1 MIKPEDFE
9 KIIKSVEDGVEV
21 TVDEIRNLIDTIRQM
36 DIQLLIGQNALN
48 LAVENMH
55 VIVPALAQQVME
67 RCGRTDK
74 KIKKFVSELSAQ
86 NVLQFEASV
95 QSYVVNALL
104 EASRLLNV
112 TLNDLVGDIENIF
125 GEEDEDSS
133 ENIQ

>member
-1 MIKPEDFE
+1 LIKPEEFE
-9 KIIKSVEDGVEV
+9 KIIKSVEDGVEI
-21 TVDEIRNLIDTIRQM
+21 TVDEVRNLIDTIRQM
-36 DIQLLIGQNALN
+36 DLQLLIGQNALN
-48 LAVENMH
+48 LAIENIH
-55 VIVPALAQQVME
+55 VIVPTLAQQVME

-95 QSYVVNALL
+95 QSYVVNALM
-104 EASRLLNV
+104 EASRLLNI

-133 ENIQ
+133 EDL

>member
-1 MIKPEDFE
+1 MIKPEEFE

-21 TVDEIRNLIDTIRQM
+21 TIDEVRNLIDTIRQM
-36 DIQLLIGQNALN
+36 DLQLLIGQNALN
-48 LAVENMH
+48 LAIENIH
-55 VIVPALAQQVME
+55 VIVPTLAQQVME

-95 QSYVVNALL
+95 QSYVVNALM
-104 EASRLLNV
+104 EASRLLNI

-125 GEEDEDSS
+125 GEDDADSN
-133 ENIQ
+133 ENI

>member
-1 MIKPEDFE
+1 LIKPEEFE

-21 TVDEIRNLIDTIRQM
+21 TIDEVRNLIDTIRQM
-36 DIQLLIGQNALN
+36 DLQLLIGQNALN
-48 LAVENMH
+48 LAIENIH
-55 VIVPALAQQVME
+55 VIVPTLAQQVME

-95 QSYVVNALL
+95 QSYVVNALM
-104 EASRLLNV
+104 EASRLLNI

-125 GEEDEDSS
+125 GEDDADSN
-133 ENIQ
+133 ENI

>member
-1 MIKPEDFE
+1 LIKPEEFE

-21 TVDEIRNLIDTIRQM
+21 TVDEVRNLIDTIRQM
-36 DIQLLIGQNALN
+36 DLQLLIGQNALN
-48 LAVENMH
+48 LAIENIH
-55 VIVPALAQQVME
+55 VIVPTLAQQIME

-95 QSYVVNALL
+95 QSYVVNALM
-104 EASRLLNV
+104 EASRLLNI

-125 GEEDEDSS
+125 GEDDADSS
-133 ENIQ
+133 ENI